1 VTAGPASGALPSRRV
16 GIDVGGT
23 KAQAV
28 VIDRA
33 GEVVESAQRP
43 TPRGDRSLEALIDVV
58 VELADEVGREGSVGV
73 GVPGLVT
80 RAGVLRAAPNLDG
93 VADFAVA
100 ELLSNRFGSDVHVD
114 NDATCATVA
123 EWLLGAG
130 HRSDDMMLVT
140 LGTGIGGGVVAN
152 GSLQRGTNGFAG
164 EFGHMVVDPTGPLCP
179 CGRRGCWERYASG
192 SGLAMLAREAAT
204 GHRLHDVVR
213 HAGGDPQAVR
223 GEHVQAAARDG
234 DPEALAV
241 IDDFARW
248 VALGLSNLTNVLD
261 PELFVLGGGL
271 AAAPDLYLDPIRRWF
286 AELLYQSHLRPVPAI
301 EFARW
306 GPLAGAVGA
315 ALLPEL
321 AEHGGPRVSGGG
333 SSPVPD

>member
-1 VTAGPASGALPSRRV
+1 VNPADTAAVVPSRRV

-28 VIDRA
+28 VVDRA
-33 GEVVESAQRP
+33 GEVVETLQRP
-43 TPRGDRSLEALIDVV
+43 TPRGDHSLDALIEVL
-58 VELADEVGREGSVGV
+58 VELAEAVGHEGSLGV

-80 RAGVLRAAPNLDG
+80 RDGVLRAAPNLDG

-100 ELLSNRFGSDVHVD
+100 ELLSERFGSEVRVD

-123 EWLLGAG
+123 EWMLGAG
-130 HRSDDMMLVT
+130 RGAHDMILVT
-140 LGTGIGGGVVAN
+140 LGTGIGGGAVAH
-152 GSLQRGTNGFAG
+152 GALVRGANGFAG
-164 EFGHMVVDPTGPLCP
+164 EFGHMVVDPSGPLCP

-192 SGLAMLAREAAT
+192 SGLAMLARDAAT
-204 GHRLHDVVR
+204 GHRLRDVVR
-213 HAGGDPQAVR
+213 QAGGDAQAVR

-234 DPEALAV
+234 DPDALAV
-241 IDDFARW
+241 IDDFSRW
-248 VALGLSNLTNVLD
+248 VALGLANLTNALD
-261 PELFVLGGGL
+261 PEMFVLGGGL
-271 AAAPDLYLDPIRRWF
+271 AAGSDLYLDPIRRWF
-286 AELLYQSHLRPVPAI
+286 GELLYQPHLRPIPRI

-321 AEHGGPRVSGGG
+321 AP
-333 SSPVPD
+333 

>member
-1 VTAGPASGALPSRRV
+1 VNPATPAHAVPSRRV

-28 VIDRA
+28 VLDHA
-33 GEVVESAQRP
+33 GDVVETAHRP
-43 TPRGDRSLEALIDVV
+43 TPRGDHSLEALIDVLI
-58 VELADEVGREGSVGV
+58 ELADEVGHEGSVGV

-80 RAGVLRAAPNLDG
+80 RSGVLRAAPNLDG

-100 ELLSNRFGSDVHVD
+100 ELLSDRLGSDVHVD
-114 NDATCATVA
+114 NDATCAIVA

-130 HRSDDMMLVT
+130 KGTSDMMLVT
-140 LGTGIGGGVVAN
+140 LGTGIGGGAVAD
-152 GSLQRGTNGFAG
+152 GALLRGANGFAG
-164 EFGHMVVDPTGPLCP
+164 EFGHMVVDPSGPQCP

-204 GHRLHDVVR
+204 GHRLRDVVR
-213 HAGGDPQAVR
+213 QAGGDPQAVR
-223 GEHVQAAARDG
+223 GEHVQAAAREG

-241 IDDFARW
+241 IDDFSRW
-248 VALGLSNLTNVLD
+248 VALGLANLTNVLD

-271 AAAPDLYLDPIRRWF
+271 ASGSDLYLDPIRRWYG
-286 AELLYQSHLRPVPAI
+286 ELLYQPHLRPIPRI

-315 ALLPEL
+315 ALLAEL
-321 AEHGGPRVSGGG
+321 TR
-333 SSPVPD
+333 

>member
-1 VTAGPASGALPSRRV
+1 MTGVVVPARRV

-23 KAQAV
+23 KAQGV
-28 VIDRA
+28 VLDPA
-33 GEVVESAQRP
+33 GTVIAETQRP
-43 TPRGDRSLEALIDVV
+43 TPRGHGSLDSLIEV
-58 VELADEVGREGSVGV
+58 LADLVTHLRHADSVGV

-93 VADFAVA
+93 VADFEVGR
-100 ELLSNRFGSDVHVD
+100 LLGERLGIEVSVD

-123 EWLLGAG
+123 EWQLGAATG
-130 HRSDDMMLVT
+130 TDNMILIT
-140 LGTGIGGGVVAN
+140 LGTGIGGGMVAN
-152 GSLQRGTNGFAG
+152 GAVLRGVNGFAG
-164 EFGHMVVDPTGPLCP
+164 EFGHMVVDPDGPRCP

-204 GHRLHDVVR
+204 GRRLHDVVR

-223 GEHVQAAARDG
+223 GEHVQLAAREG
-234 DPEALAV
+234 DPEALQV

-248 VALGLSNLTNVLD
+248 VALGLSNLTNAFD
-261 PELFVLGGGL
+261 PEMFVLGGGL
-271 AAAPDLYLDPIRRWF
+271 ASSADLYLDPIARWYG
-286 AELLYQSHLRPVPAI
+286 ELLYQSHLRPVPRI

-321 AEHGGPRVSGGG
+321 DA
-333 SSPVPD
+333 

>member
-1 VTAGPASGALPSRRV
+1 VNSADRPHAAVVRRV

-28 VIDRA
+28 VLDAA
-33 GEVVESAQRP
+33 GEVIETAQRP
-43 TPRGDRSLEALIDVV
+43 TPRGDNSLDALIDVLI
-58 VELADEVGREGSVGV
+58 ELADVVGHEGSLGI

-80 RAGVLRAAPNLDG
+80 RDGVLRAAPNLDG
-93 VADFAVA
+93 VADFAIA
-100 ELLSNRFGSDVHVD
+100 EMVSARLGTPVRVD
-114 NDATCATVA
+114 NDATCATIA
-123 EWLLGAG
+123 EWRLGAG
-130 HRSDDMMLVT
+130 EGTSDMMLVT

-152 GSLQRGTNGFAG
+152 GSVQHGANGFAG
-164 EFGHMVVDPTGPLCP
+164 EFGHMVIDPSGPPCP
-179 CGRRGCWERYASG
+179 CGRRGCWERFASG
-192 SGLAMLAREAAT
+192 SGLAMLARDAAT

-223 GEHVQAAARDG
+223 GEHVQAAAREG
-234 DPEALAV
+234 DAEAVAV

-248 VALGLSNLTNVLD
+248 VALGLANLTNVLD

-271 AAAPDLYLDPIRRWF
+271 AAASDLYLEPIRRWYR
-286 AELLYQSHLRPVPAI
+286 ELLYQPDLRPIPRI

-321 AEHGGPRVSGGG
+321 AT
-333 SSPVPD
+333 

>member
-1 VTAGPASGALPSRRV
+1 VSSAAVRGAAPRRRV

-28 VIDRA
+28 VLDAA
-33 GEVVESAQRP
+33 GAVIETAQRP
-43 TPRGDRSLEALIDVV
+43 TPRGDRSLDVLIDVLL
-58 VELADEVGREGSVGV
+58 ELADEVGHEGSLGV

-80 RAGVLRAAPNLDG
+80 RGGVLRAAPNLDG
-93 VADFAVA
+93 VADFAIA
-100 ELLSNRFGSDVHVD
+100 ELLSDRFGSVVHVD

-123 EWLLGAG
+123 EWVLGVG
-130 HRSDDMMLVT
+130 QGTSDMLLVT

-152 GSLQRGTNGFAG
+152 GAVQRGANGFAG
-164 EFGHMVVDPTGPLCP
+164 EFGHMVVDPAGPLCP

-204 GHRLHDVVR
+204 GHRLHHVVR

-223 GEHVQAAARDG
+223 GEHVQQAASAG
-234 DPEALAV
+234 DAEALAV

-248 VALGLSNLTNVLD
+248 VALGLANLTNALD
-261 PELFVLGGGL
+261 PALFVLGGGL
-271 AAAPDLYLDPIRRWF
+271 ASSPDLYLDPIRRWYG
-286 AELLYQSHLRPVPAI
+286 ELLYQPHLRAVPSI

-321 AEHGGPRVSGGG
+321 AP
-333 SSPVPD
+333 

>member
-1 VTAGPASGALPSRRV
+1 VGPSRRV

-28 VIDRA
+28 VLDPD
-33 GEVVESAQRP
+33 GTVVETAQRP
-43 TPRGDRSLEALIDVV
+43 TPRGDHSLGALIDVLI
-58 VELADEVGREGSVGV
+58 ELADELGHEGSVGV

-80 RAGVLRAAPNLDG
+80 RGGVLRAAPNLDG

-100 ELLSNRFGSDVHVD
+100 ELLTDRLGSNVRVD
-114 NDATCATVA
+114 NDATCATLA
-123 EWLLGAG
+123 EWSLGAG
-130 HRSDDMMLVT
+130 RGTSDMMLVT
-140 LGTGIGGGVVAN
+140 LGTGIGGGAVAN
-152 GSLQRGTNGFAG
+152 GALVRGANGFAG
-164 EFGHMVVDPTGPLCP
+164 EFGHMVVDPSGPQCP

-192 SGLAMLAREAAT
+192 SGLAMLARQAAT
-204 GHRLHDVVR
+204 GHRLRDVVR
-213 HAGGDPQAVR
+213 QAGGDAQAVR

-241 IDDFARW
+241 IDEFSRW
-248 VALGLSNLTNVLD
+248 VALGLANLTNAFD

-271 AAAPDLYLDPIRRWF
+271 ASGSDLYLDPIRRWYG
-286 AELLYQSHLRPVPAI
+286 ELLYQPHLRPIPRI

-315 ALLPEL
+315 ALLAEL
-321 AEHGGPRVSGGG
+321 SASGE
-333 SSPVPD
+333 

>member
-1 VTAGPASGALPSRRV
+1 MNPATVPRAVPSRRV

-28 VIDRA
+28 VLDPA
-33 GEVVESAQRP
+33 GDVVATAQRP
-43 TPRGDRSLEALIDVV
+43 TPRGDHSLEALIDVLI
-58 VELADEVGREGSVGV
+58 ELIDEVGHEGSVGV

-80 RAGVLRAAPNLDG
+80 RSGVLRAAPNLDG

-100 ELLSNRFGSDVHVD
+100 ELLSDRLGSNVHVD

-130 HRSDDMMLVT
+130 RGTSDMMLVT
-140 LGTGIGGGVVAN
+140 LGTGIGGGAVAN
-152 GSLQRGTNGFAG
+152 GALLCGANGFAG
-164 EFGHMVVDPTGPLCP
+164 EFGHMVVDPSGPQCP

-204 GHRLHDVVR
+204 GHRLRDVVR
-213 HAGGDPQAVR
+213 QAGGDPQAVR
-223 GEHVQAAARDG
+223 GEHVQAAAREG
-234 DPEALAV
+234 DPEALTV
-241 IDDFARW
+241 IDDFSRW
-248 VALGLSNLTNVLD
+248 VSLGLANLTNALD

-271 AAAPDLYLDPIRRWF
+271 ASGSDLYLEPIRRWF
-286 AELLYQSHLRPVPAI
+286 GELLYQPHLRPIPRI

-315 ALLPEL
+315 ALLAEL
-321 AEHGGPRVSGGG
+321 SVSGG
-333 SSPVPD
+333 